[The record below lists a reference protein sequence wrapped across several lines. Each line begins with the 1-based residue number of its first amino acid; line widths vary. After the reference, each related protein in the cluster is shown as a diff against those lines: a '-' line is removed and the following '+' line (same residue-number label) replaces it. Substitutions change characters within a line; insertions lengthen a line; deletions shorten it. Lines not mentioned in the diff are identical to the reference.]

1 MVLPG
6 IALIV
11 HDIKAPLPPGYMIA
25 LDEGIF
31 LIPVPAPPAPH
42 ILIVTPLL
50 SAGIITVYVT
60 GVDEVGATVEEAAD
74 GDEIGVLVDGKQ
86 VGKRDVE
93 GAADGDEIGATVEEA
108 ADGDEIGATVEGAA
122 DGDEIGVLVDG
133 KQVGKRYVEGTDEG
147 DVVGEAAV
155 DVKVSTIAPFPPGD

>member
-6 IALIV
+6 RALIV
-11 HDIKAPLPPGYMIA
+11 HDTKAPLPPGYMIA
-25 LDEGIF
+25 LDEGIL

-50 SAGIITVYVT
+50 SAGIITVYVPGVVYVT
-60 GVDEVGATVEEAAD
+60 GVDEVGAIVEEAAD
-74 GDEIGVLVDGKQ
+74 GDEV
-86 VGKRDVE
+86 
-93 GAADGDEIGATVEEA
+93 
-108 ADGDEIGATVEGAA
+108 
-122 DGDEIGVLVDG
+122 GVLVDG

-147 DVVGEAAV
+147 DVLGEAAV

>member
-1 MVLPG
+1 M
-6 IALIV
+6 IV
-11 HDIKAPLPPGYMIA
+11 HDTKAPLPPGYMIA

-50 SAGIITVYVT
+50 SAGIITVYVPGVVYVT

-74 GDEIGVLVDGKQ
+74 GDEIG
-86 VGKRDVE
+86 
-93 GAADGDEIGATVEEA
+93 ATLEEA
-108 ADGDEIGATVEGAA
+108 ADGDEV
-122 DGDEIGVLVDG
+122 GVLVDG

-147 DVVGEAAV
+147 DVLGEAAV

>member
-6 IALIV
+6 RALIV
-11 HDIKAPLPPGYMIA
+11 HDTKAPLPPGYMIA

-50 SAGIITVYVT
+50 SAGIITVYVPGVVYVT
-60 GVDEVGATVEEAAD
+60 GVDEVGATVE
-74 GDEIGVLVDGKQ
+74 
-86 VGKRDVE
+86 
-93 GAADGDEIGATVEEA
+93 GAADRDEIGATLEEA
-108 ADGDEIGATVEGAA
+108 ADGDEE
-122 DGDEIGVLVDG
+122 GVLVDG
-133 KQVGKRYVEGTDEG
+133 KQVGKRYVEGANEG

-155 DVKVSTIAPFPPGD
+155 DVNASTIAPFPPGD

>member
-1 MVLPG
+1 
-6 IALIV
+6 
-11 HDIKAPLPPGYMIA
+11 MIA

-50 SAGIITVYVT
+50 SAGIITVYVPGVVYVT

-74 GDEIGVLVDGKQ
+74 GDEV
-86 VGKRDVE
+86 
-93 GAADGDEIGATVEEA
+93 
-108 ADGDEIGATVEGAA
+108 
-122 DGDEIGVLVDG
+122 GVLVDG
-133 KQVGKRYVEGTDEG
+133 KQVGKRYVEGANEG